1 MLYHLQGQWVYHW
14 KHSHVH
20 HGKKLLPLA
29 WCLLLFLVFA
39 ALLLM
44 FGVIKDNEKEA
55 NPNERM
61 GEKPIRKY
69 IQP

>member
-1 MLYHLQGQWVYHW
+1 MRPDPPIGSIIW
-14 KHSHVH
+14 
-20 HGKKLLPLA
+20 GKKFSLKDRTPQFV
-29 WCLLLFLVFA
+29 LLLFLVFA

-55 NPNERM
+55 NPIERM

>member
-1 MLYHLQGQWVYHW
+1 MRPDPPIGSIIW
-14 KHSHVH
+14 
-20 HGKKLLPLA
+20 GKKFSLKDRTPQFV
-29 WCLLLFLVFA
+29 LLLFLVFA

-44 FGVIKDNEKEA
+44 FGVIKDNEKEP

>member
-1 MLYHLQGQWVYHW
+1 MRPDPPIGSIIW
-14 KHSHVH
+14 
-20 HGKKLLPLA
+20 GKKFSLKDRTPQFV
-29 WCLLLFLVFA
+29 LLLFLVFA

>member
-1 MLYHLQGQWVYHW
+1 MRPDPPIGSIIW
-14 KHSHVH
+14 
-20 HGKKLLPLA
+20 GKKFSLKDRTPQFV
-29 WCLLLFLVFA
+29 LLLFLVFA

-44 FGVIKDNEKEA
+44 VGVIKDNEKEA